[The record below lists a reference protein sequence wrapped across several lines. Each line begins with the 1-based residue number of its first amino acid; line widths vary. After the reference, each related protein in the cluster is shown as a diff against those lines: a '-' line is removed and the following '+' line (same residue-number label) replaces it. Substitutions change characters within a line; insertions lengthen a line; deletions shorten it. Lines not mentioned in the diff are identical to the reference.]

1 MSAFPAIR
9 QSGDYDSF
17 LAVSARLGSDPL
29 RIQAGGGNTSIKR
42 DGAMWIKASGMWLAH
57 ALDQDIMVP
66 VRQDALLEALTA
78 GEPAAGKAQ
87 DFVPPQHNPRGL
99 RPSIETT
106 VHAVMPHPVVLHA
119 HCVAT
124 IAMAIRA
131 DAEEL
136 VSDRLAG
143 LGSIFVPYC
152 KPGVVL
158 AREIRARLK
167 PDTCVIV
174 LGNHGLVAGG
184 PTPEAAAVILSEAS
198 RRLAPDNV
206 AAASGVRPDGL
217 DGPDYEAAADGFLHD
232 IARDEKRLAVMAA
245 GSYYPDHVIFLGASI
260 IVTRQGETVEAA
272 ARRVAAATGTPPP
285 LIFVPGRGAVVRR
298 GSSATERAMVTCL
311 ADVFARVEPDAPL
324 VTLTPGDDAELLN
337 WDAEKYR
344 RSLDVKS
351 GAVKPGAA

>member
-1 MSAFPAIR
+1 MSDFPAIR
-9 QSGDYDSF
+9 QSGDYESF

-29 RIQAGGGNTSIKR
+29 QIQAGGGNTSIKR

-57 ALDQDIMVP
+57 AHDQDIMVP

-78 GEPAAGKAQ
+78 GEPAAEKAQ
-87 DFVPPQHNPRGL
+87 DFVPSEHNPRGL

-124 IAMAIRA
+124 IATAIRA

-136 VSDRLAG
+136 VPDRLAG
-143 LGSIFVPYC
+143 IGAIFVPYC

-184 PTPEAAAVILSEAS
+184 PTPEAAEATLNEAS
-198 RRLAPDNV
+198 RRLAPDHV
-206 AAASGVRPDGL
+206 AAPSGVRPDGL
-217 DGPDYEAAADGFLHD
+217 DGTDYAVAADYFLHD
-232 IARDEKRLAVMAA
+232 IARDEKRLAVLAA
-245 GSYYPDHVIFLGASI
+245 GSY
-260 IVTRQGETVEAA
+260 
-272 ARRVAAATGTPPP
+272 
-285 LIFVPGRGAVVRR
+285 
-298 GSSATERAMVTCL
+298 
-311 ADVFARVEPDAPL
+311 
-324 VTLTPGDDAELLN
+324 
-337 WDAEKYR
+337 
-344 RSLDVKS
+344 
-351 GAVKPGAA
+351 